1 MSSRSESSMAAKK
14 VLRQCTGVEADRV
27 GQPPFLWCELDD
39 VLLTLRVDDKTTQTT
54 VRDESRV
61 ACHLSASGENRGH
74 EGLTTGTRRIDRT
87 WLKDQHLSSSAKEPG
102 DVDAPAHSR
111 CHSGV

>member
-14 VLRQCTGVEADRV
+14 VLRRCTGVEADRV
-27 GQPPFLWCELDD
+27 GQPPFLGCELDD
-39 VLLTLRVDDKTTQTT
+39 VLLALRVDDKTTQAT

-61 ACHLSASGENRGH
+61 ACHLSASEETKG
-74 EGLTTGTRRIDRT
+74 TTADTGTRRIDRT